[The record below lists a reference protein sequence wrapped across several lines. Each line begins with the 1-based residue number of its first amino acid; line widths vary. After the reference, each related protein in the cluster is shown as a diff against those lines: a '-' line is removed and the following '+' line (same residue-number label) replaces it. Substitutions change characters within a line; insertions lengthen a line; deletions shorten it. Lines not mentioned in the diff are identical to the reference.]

1 MKIEFEQATKAEA
14 KARIALA
21 GPPGSGKTYTA
32 LALAFGLGEKVAVV
46 DTERGSASKY
56 VGENGWQFQ
65 RFNAVSY
72 SPRSLVDILGAAAG
86 EGFDV
91 LILDS
96 WSHYWEGTDG
106 MLEQVDRKKSGS
118 NTFSGWKEAR
128 PDERRMIDALLS
140 FPGHLIVTLRSKVE
154 YVVEENE
161 RGKKVPVKVG
171 LKPIQRD
178 GIEYEFDVIG
188 DLDLDNTMT
197 ISKTRLSSLAK
208 RSIRE
213 PGLELAGEIRAWLE
227 DGLSSLTVGEYRE
240 SALAE
245 SDPDQLLK
253 LYRDLEALQLLSA
266 PTVDEFDNPTVLGD
280 LVKNRGL
287 SLREAVKSKSKSEA
301 ATPAGA
307 LRVSLAE
314 TLKFKQV
321 AWVEAVEKFA
331 ADTGGDLDTTE
342 DVTAVQKLL
351 DHYREVKLCVN
362 RISGSQ

>member
-1 MKIEFEQATKAEA
+1 MKIEFEDATKAEA

-32 LALAFGLGEKVAVV
+32 LSLAFGLGKNVVVV

-56 VGENGWQFQ
+56 VGENGWQFK

-72 SPRSLVDILGAAAG
+72 SPKSLVEILGAASG

-106 MLEQVDRKKSGS
+106 MLEQVDRRKSGS

-154 YVVEENE
+154 YAVEEND

-178 GIEYEFDVIG
+178 GVEYEFDVVG
-188 DLDLDNTMT
+188 DLDLNNTLT

-208 RSIRE
+208 RSIQE
-213 PGLELAGEIRAWLE
+213 PGLELAAEIRAWLE
-227 DGLSSLTVGEYRE
+227 DGLSGLTVGEYRE
-240 SALAE
+240 AALAE
-245 SDPDQLLK
+245 NDPDRLLQ
-253 LYRDLEALQLLSA
+253 LYRDLEGLQLLSA
-266 PTVDEFDNPTVLGD
+266 PTVDEHDTPTVLGE
-280 LVKNRGL
+280 LVKARGL
-287 SLREAVKSKSKSEA
+287 ALREAAKKAPSNPVQEP
-301 ATPAGA
+301 ATPAGEARAA
-307 LRVSLAE
+307 LAASLQFKGIAWGDAVN
-314 TLKFKQV
+314 KFL
-321 AWVEAVEKFA
+321 
-331 ADTGGDLDTTE
+331 ADTGTDLETTE
-342 DVTAVQKLL
+342 DHVAIKALTQ
-351 DHYREVKLCVN
+351 HYRGVK
-362 RISGSQ
+362 